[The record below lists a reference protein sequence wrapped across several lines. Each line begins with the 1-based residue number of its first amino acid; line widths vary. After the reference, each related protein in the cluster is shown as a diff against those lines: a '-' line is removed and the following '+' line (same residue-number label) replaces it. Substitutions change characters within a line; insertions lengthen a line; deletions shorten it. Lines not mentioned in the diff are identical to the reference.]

1 MRRDGVSCQI
11 CQKYDYLS
19 CPLRIP
25 VGCVDDEDVGSEHP
39 GGQHH
44 QHEGVAQPGASLTGP
59 LALLPERDNIR
70 KIQLKFYPKSDIST
84 CSVTT

>member
-1 MRRDGVSCQI
+1 MFSPVLTNEEGWCKLPDLPE
-11 CQKYDYLS
+11 YDYLS

-59 LALLPERDNIR
+59 LALLPERE
-70 KIQLKFYPKSDIST
+70 QLAKSS
-84 CSVTT
+84 